1 MGEQARSAPCVAW
14 VNAKKS
20 IHAPSIQPFLF
31 AAGNLRNMTNPFSE
45 YSQFDALTVSD
56 LIFFVSLFESRSL
69 SNTAAEG
76 GLSLSTA
83 SRTLRKLRET
93 FGDPLFLRS
102 SPDFVPTSRATELY
116 PKVAMLLENLRRLE
130 RPACFDPATL
140 TRTFRIGVVDNAVC
154 AVMSGVVK
162 AFFEAAPRASLSFRQ
177 ITDSLFDDLADG
189 TLDCAVYPETRS
201 IPSGIQDLLLYPISY
216 ALCVRKGHPLVEAS
230 REKGEVTLD
239 MLRHWRKI
247 SVTNRG
253 QNRLEVYCMDE
264 TTVLGEALQETAV
277 TIPYFL
283 AVPSLLNPRTSRPS
297 CPCRRQDSS
306 RNGTASSPFPFISVP
321 KATAAGAPSTPASS
335 GTNASPTNP
344 PCSGCAD
351 SSRSTPTGRIR
362 RRRQTHKSTLRLR
375 TKTRMPARNK
385 DPNEAAP
392 IQREPG
398 RLPFFQAQAP
408 QTGQDLRSST

>member
-1 MGEQARSAPCVAW
+1 MGEQARSARPCVAW

-154 AVMSGVVK
+154 AVMSGVVRRSSRQR
-162 AFFEAAPRASLSFRQ
+162 PGRPLSFRQ

-189 TLDCAVYPETRS
+189 TLDCAVYPGDTLDSLWHSGPAPLSDQLRALRS
-201 IPSGIQDLLLYPISY
+201 QGTSAGRGLP
-216 ALCVRKGHPLVEAS
+216 RKGARS
-230 REKGEVTLD
+230 RSTCSATGARSRSRTAARTG
-239 MLRHWRKI
+239 LRCTAWTRRPCSARRFRK
-247 SVTNRG
+247 
-253 QNRLEVYCMDE
+253 
-264 TTVLGEALQETAV
+264 
-277 TIPYFL
+277 P
-283 AVPSLLNPRTSRPS
+283 PSRSRTSSPSPRFSTPRTSRPS
-297 CPCRRQDSS
+297 CPCKRQDSS
-306 RNGTASSPFPFISVP
+306 RNGTASSPFPFIPIP
-321 KATAAGAPSTPASS
+321 KAAAAGDAFNTRLIWHERVADEPALQWLR
-335 GTNASPTNP
+335 GLFAVHAHWEDPK
-344 PCSGCAD
+344 AK
-351 SSRSTPTGRIR
+351 TG
-362 RRRQTHKSTLRLR
+362 
-375 TKTRMPARNK
+375 A
-385 DPNEAAP
+385 
-392 IQREPG
+392 
-398 RLPFFQAQAP
+398 
-408 QTGQDLRSST
+408 

>member
-154 AVMSGVVK
+154 AVMSDVVK

-189 TLDCAVYPETRS
+189 TLDCAVYPETHS
-201 IPSGIQDLLLYPISY
+201 TPSGIQDLLLYPIRY
-216 ALCVRKGHPLVEAS
+216 ALCVR
-230 REKGEVTLD
+230 
-239 MLRHWRKI
+239 
-247 SVTNRG
+247 
-253 QNRLEVYCMDE
+253 
-264 TTVLGEALQETAV
+264 
-277 TIPYFL
+277 
-283 AVPSLLNPRTSRPS
+283 
-297 CPCRRQDSS
+297 
-306 RNGTASSPFPFISVP
+306 
-321 KATAAGAPSTPASS
+321 
-335 GTNASPTNP
+335 
-344 PCSGCAD
+344 
-351 SSRSTPTGRIR
+351 
-362 RRRQTHKSTLRLR
+362 
-375 TKTRMPARNK
+375 
-385 DPNEAAP
+385 
-392 IQREPG
+392 
-398 RLPFFQAQAP
+398 
-408 QTGQDLRSST
+408 

>member
-1 MGEQARSAPCVAW
+1 
-14 VNAKKS
+14 
-20 IHAPSIQPFLF
+20 
-31 AAGNLRNMTNPFSE
+31 MTNPFSE

-189 TLDCAVYPETRS
+189 TLDCAVYPETHS
-201 IPSGIQDLLLYPISY
+201 TPSGIQDLLLYPISY

-253 QNRLEVYCMDE
+253 QNRLEVYWTRRPCS
-264 TTVLGEALQETAV
+264 ARRFRK
-277 TIPYFL
+277 P
-283 AVPSLLNPRTSRPS
+283 PSRSRTSSPSPRFSTPRTSRPS
-297 CPCRRQDSS
+297 CPCKRQDSS
-306 RNGTASSPFPFISVP
+306 RNGTASSPFPFIPIP
-321 KATAAGAPSTPASS
+321 KAAAAGTPSTPDSS

-362 RRRQTHKSTLRLR
+362 RRRPAHKSTLRLR
-375 TKTRMPARNK
+375 TKTRTPARDK
-385 DPNEAAP
+385 DKNEAAP

>member
-201 IPSGIQDLLLYPISY
+201 IPSGSHRPAPLSDQLRALRSQETSAGRGLPRKGRGHARHAPPLAQDL
-216 ALCVRKGHPLVEAS
+216 GHE
-230 REKGEVTLD
+230 
-239 MLRHWRKI
+239 
-247 SVTNRG
+247 
-253 QNRLEVYCMDE
+253 
-264 TTVLGEALQETAV
+264 
-277 TIPYFL
+277 
-283 AVPSLLNPRTSRPS
+283 PRTE
-297 CPCRRQDSS
+297 
-306 RNGTASSPFPFISVP
+306 
-321 KATAAGAPSTPASS
+321 
-335 GTNASPTNP
+335 PT
-344 PCSGCAD
+344 
-351 SSRSTPTGRIR
+351 
-362 RRRQTHKSTLRLR
+362 
-375 TKTRMPARNK
+375 
-385 DPNEAAP
+385 
-392 IQREPG
+392 
-398 RLPFFQAQAP
+398 
-408 QTGQDLRSST
+408 

>member
-189 TLDCAVYPETRS
+189 TLDCAVYPETHS
-201 IPSGIQDLLLYPISY
+201 TPSGIQDLLLYP
-216 ALCVRKGHPLVEAS
+216 
-230 REKGEVTLD
+230 
-239 MLRHWRKI
+239 
-247 SVTNRG
+247 
-253 QNRLEVYCMDE
+253 
-264 TTVLGEALQETAV
+264 
-277 TIPYFL
+277 
-283 AVPSLLNPRTSRPS
+283 
-297 CPCRRQDSS
+297 
-306 RNGTASSPFPFISVP
+306 
-321 KATAAGAPSTPASS
+321 
-335 GTNASPTNP
+335 
-344 PCSGCAD
+344 
-351 SSRSTPTGRIR
+351 
-362 RRRQTHKSTLRLR
+362 
-375 TKTRMPARNK
+375 
-385 DPNEAAP
+385 
-392 IQREPG
+392 
-398 RLPFFQAQAP
+398 
-408 QTGQDLRSST
+408 

>member
-189 TLDCAVYPETRS
+189 TLDCAVYPETHS
-201 IPSGIQDLLLYPISY
+201 TPSGIQDLLLYPISY
-216 ALCVRKGHPLVEAS
+216 ALCVRKGHPLVEATDFTAVMPMQTARLFEERDGIVAIPIHPDPES
-230 REKGEVTLD
+230 G
-239 MLRHWRKI
+239 
-247 SVTNRG
+247 RG
-253 QNRLEVYCMDE
+253 RDAFNTRLIWHERVADE
-264 TTVLGEALQETAV
+264 PALQWLRGLFAV
-277 TIPYFL
+277 H
-283 AVPSLLNPRTSRPS
+283 AHWE
-297 CPCRRQDSS
+297 D
-306 RNGTASSPFPFISVP
+306 P
-321 KATAAGAPSTPASS
+321 KAKTGA
-335 GTNASPTNP
+335 
-344 PCSGCAD
+344 
-351 SSRSTPTGRIR
+351 
-362 RRRQTHKSTLRLR
+362 
-375 TKTRMPARNK
+375 
-385 DPNEAAP
+385 
-392 IQREPG
+392 
-398 RLPFFQAQAP
+398 
-408 QTGQDLRSST
+408 

>member
-189 TLDCAVYPETRS
+189 TLDCAVYPETHS
-201 IPSGIQDLLLYPISY
+201 TPSGIQDLLLYPISY

-253 QNRLEVYCMDE
+253 QNRLEVYCS
-264 TTVLGEALQETAV
+264 ARRFRK
-277 TIPYFL
+277 P
-283 AVPSLLNPRTSRPS
+283 PSRSRTSSPSPRFSTPRTSRPS
-297 CPCRRQDSS
+297 CPCKRQDSS
-306 RNGTASSPFPFISVP
+306 RNGTASSPFPFIPIP
-321 KATAAGAPSTPASS
+321 KAAAAGTPSTPDSS

-362 RRRQTHKSTLRLR
+362 RRRPAHKSTLRLR
-375 TKTRMPARNK
+375 TKTRTPARNK
-385 DPNEAAP
+385 DKNEAAP

>member
-83 SRTLRKLRET
+83 SRTLRKLSET

-189 TLDCAVYPETRS
+189 TLDCAVYPETHS
-201 IPSGIQDLLLYPISY
+201 TPSGIQDLLLYPISY

-253 QNRLEVYCMDE
+253 QNRL
-264 TTVLGEALQETAV
+264 
-277 TIPYFL
+277 
-283 AVPSLLNPRTSRPS
+283 
-297 CPCRRQDSS
+297 
-306 RNGTASSPFPFISVP
+306 
-321 KATAAGAPSTPASS
+321 
-335 GTNASPTNP
+335 
-344 PCSGCAD
+344 
-351 SSRSTPTGRIR
+351 
-362 RRRQTHKSTLRLR
+362 
-375 TKTRMPARNK
+375 
-385 DPNEAAP
+385 
-392 IQREPG
+392 
-398 RLPFFQAQAP
+398 
-408 QTGQDLRSST
+408 

>member
-189 TLDCAVYPETRS
+189 TLDCAVYPETHS
-201 IPSGIQDLLLYPISY
+201 TPSGIQDLLLYPISY

-264 TTVLGEALQETAV
+264 
-277 TIPYFL
+277 IPCSARRFRKP
-283 AVPSLLNPRTSRPS
+283 PSRSRTSSPSPRFSTPRTSRPS
-297 CPCRRQDSS
+297 CPCKRQDSS
-306 RNGTASSPFPFISVP
+306 RNGTASSPFPFIPIP
-321 KATAAGAPSTPASS
+321 KAAAAGTPSTPDSS

-362 RRRQTHKSTLRLR
+362 RRRPAHKSTLRLR
-375 TKTRMPARNK
+375 TKTRTPARNK
-385 DPNEAAP
+385 DKNEAAP